1 MNKPALKPAIIEQ
14 HTASDKSVV
23 MYDLALLT
31 KGTHVQVREDQDPET
46 VTRYAAA
53 YLEAENMPPVVV
65 FEEKRKDADDRV
77 WLADGHHRVAGAK
90 KAKLAEINAIIKK
103 GDRRAALLYALRA
116 NHQNGLPLTNAD
128 KHRSVSLMLADEEW
142 RAWSDRSIAEACLVG
157 ANLVGKI
164 RKLLPAEQQSTVRKS
179 KDGATRDTKNIGKK
193 AKTAIVFPF
202 PRPPK
207 LNADPIVTDSS
218 ELLDQLGTLNAC
230 MELSQNNKKP
240 ARVTPVFWDGVYC
253 VVVAS
258 VHGPIPFGYSEIKMI
273 PVIDDEAA
281 RSIRAQLADLDY
293 ADRDDGPRNHYLG
306 RSVSGTGLGKNAAL
320 SSDDARITLVL
331 KGSQRHLMQIDRGN
345 RPSKSTET
353 EPETLTI
360 EDTTPQPTLSPVQNN
375 KPKKENLDLRRL
387 RKTRELLAER
397 FLKDKPQCQ
406 AGDKQLVS
414 LALVVGVP
422 VSADAEPWSD
432 ALVSRCFSEL
442 ADRLKIEVADRL
454 TRNDA
459 HRLPS
464 IEHLAGWWGIDIRAL
479 TLQAERM
486 VSA

>member
-1 MNKPALKPAIIEQ
+1 
-14 HTASDKSVV
+14 

-31 KGTHVQVREDQDPET
+31 KSTHVQVREDQDPET

-65 FEEKRKDADDRV
+65 FEEKRKDSDDRV

-90 KAKLAEINAIIKK
+90 KAKLAEINAIVKK

-193 AKTAIVFPF
+193 AKEAPA
-202 PRPPK
+202 PK
-207 LNADPIVTDSS
+207 
-218 ELLDQLGTLNAC
+218 
-230 MELSQNNKKP
+230 
-240 ARVTPVFWDGVYC
+240 
-253 VVVAS
+253 
-258 VHGPIPFGYSEIKMI
+258 
-273 PVIDDEAA
+273 
-281 RSIRAQLADLDY
+281 QLAYPEPAEEDL
-293 ADRDDGPRNHYLG
+293 
-306 RSVSGTGLGKNAAL
+306 L
-320 SSDDARITLVL
+320 SD
-331 KGSQRHLMQIDRGN
+331 
-345 RPSKSTET
+345 T
-353 EPETLTI
+353 EPETLSL
-360 EDTTPQPTLSPVQNN
+360 EEAAPAEVHKD

-454 TRNDA
+454 NRNDV

>member
-1 MNKPALKPAIIEQ
+1 MNKPLLKPAKPAIIEQ
-14 HTASDKSVV
+14 HTATEKSVV

-31 KGTHVQVREDQDPET
+31 KSTHVQVREDQDPET

-65 FEEKRKDADDRV
+65 FEEKRKDSDDRI

-90 KAKLAEINAIIKK
+90 KAKLAEINAIVKK

-193 AKTAIVFPF
+193 AKEAE
-202 PRPPK
+202 RPNVMEVENK
-207 LNADPIVTDSS
+207 VLEILRNSTNGHK
-218 ELLDQLGTLNAC
+218 GTLLTEFLTETGLSVLTIVNALDGAC
-230 MELSQNNKKP
+230 DKGL
-240 ARVTPVFWDGVYC
+240 VFERDNDDGVIAYHITHQGK
-253 VVVAS
+253 S
-258 VHGPIPFGYSEIKMI
+258 PTT
-273 PVIDDEAA
+273 
-281 RSIRAQLADLDY
+281 ADTD
-293 ADRDDGPRNHYLG
+293 
-306 RSVSGTGLGKNAAL
+306 
-320 SSDDARITLVL
+320 
-331 KGSQRHLMQIDRGN
+331 
-345 RPSKSTET
+345 T
-353 EPETLTI
+353 EPETLSL
-360 EDTTPQPTLSPVQNN
+360 EEAAAAEVHKD

-454 TRNDA
+454 NRNDA

-479 TLQAERM
+479 TLQAERT

>member
-1 MNKPALKPAIIEQ
+1 MNKIFKPAIIEQ
-14 HTASDKSVV
+14 HTATDRSVV

-31 KGTHVQVREDQDPET
+31 KSTHVQVREDQDPET

-90 KAKLAEINAIIKK
+90 KAKLAVINAIVKK

-142 RAWSDRSIAEACLVG
+142 RAWSDRSIAQACLVG

-193 AKTAIVFPF
+193 AKEAE
-202 PRPPK
+202 RPSVVDVEK
-207 LNADPIVTDSS
+207 KVLEILRNSTNGHNGILLN
-218 ELLDQLGTLNAC
+218 EFF
-230 MELSQNNKKP
+230 K
-240 ARVTPVFWDGVYC
+240 
-253 VVVAS
+253 
-258 VHGPIPFGYSEIKMI
+258 
-273 PVIDDEAA
+273 
-281 RSIRAQLADLDY
+281 
-293 ADRDDGPRNHYLG
+293 
-306 RSVSGTGLGKNAAL
+306 GTGLSVLTIVNALDSACDKGL
-320 SSDDARITLVL
+320 VFERDNDDGVIAYHIAKAT
-331 KGSQRHLMQIDRGN
+331 
-345 RPSKSTET
+345 PSATPDS
-353 EPETLTI
+353 EPETLSL
-360 EDTTPQPTLSPVQNN
+360 EEAAPAEVHKD

>member
-1 MNKPALKPAIIEQ
+1 MNKIFKPAIIEQ
-14 HTASDKSVV
+14 HTATDKSVV

-31 KGTHVQVREDQDPET
+31 KSTHVQVREDQDPET

-90 KAKLAEINAIIKK
+90 KAKLAEINAIVKK

-142 RAWSDRSIAEACLVG
+142 RAWSDRSIAEVCLVG

-193 AKTAIVFPF
+193 TKVADNLSVMAVENKILDVLRKHKNEREGLLLNFMCDETGLSPAKIISALDDAIDKGLVFE
-202 PRPPK
+202 RD
-207 LNADPIVTDSS
+207 N
-218 ELLDQLGTLNAC
+218 
-230 MELSQNNKKP
+230 
-240 ARVTPVFWDGVYC
+240 RDGVIAYRLTQGE
-253 VVVAS
+253 S
-258 VHGPIPFGYSEIKMI
+258 PDS
-273 PVIDDEAA
+273 
-281 RSIRAQLADLDY
+281 
-293 ADRDDGPRNHYLG
+293 
-306 RSVSGTGLGKNAAL
+306 
-320 SSDDARITLVL
+320 
-331 KGSQRHLMQIDRGN
+331 
-345 RPSKSTET
+345 
-353 EPETLTI
+353 EPETLSL
-360 EDTTPQPTLSPVQNN
+360 EEAAPAEVHKD

-397 FLKDKPQCQ
+397 FLKDKPQYQ